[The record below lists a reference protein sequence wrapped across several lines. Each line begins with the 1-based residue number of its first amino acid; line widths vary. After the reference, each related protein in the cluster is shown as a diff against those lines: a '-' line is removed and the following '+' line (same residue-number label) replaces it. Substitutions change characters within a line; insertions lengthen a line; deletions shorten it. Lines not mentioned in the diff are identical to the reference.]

1 MRYTEDM
8 NRAETIGRIVQRLQ
22 EQLENI
28 TDDTINDDTMH
39 VITYGANDTE
49 HIQSSARNSRELE
62 QALANIRKHH
72 TIINA

>member
-28 TDDTINDDTMH
+28 TDDTINDDTMR

-72 TIINA
+72 TIIDA